1 MDLKKLQALKA
12 KLSSNDMEAGGEL
25 PALQDTNTVIE
36 DTNDELVYYP
46 AATVEEAR
54 EFMAGSFKFLDKYPL
69 NGQISRIQRVKD
81 KENYKEPKIKNFGT
95 LNIQFDKNELLIS
108 CEQDFKIKYMQDFQH
123 YFYTNLIEKWYN
135 DCGIYIKGTDN
146 FIVYSLICAV
156 LSQRKIFPL
165 FCDRPLLEKALE
177 KITADFNSKQSYISE
192 IFDIQDRN
200 VILRR
205 KKIYMLAFESAVKN
219 NKTLNLKKE
228 FV

>member
-1 MDLKKLQALKA
+1 MDLEKLKALKA
-12 KLSSNDMEAGGEL
+12 KLKTTDTEAGGEL
-25 PALQDTNTVIE
+25 PALQDTVIKE
-36 DTNDELVYYP
+36 ATDELVYYP

-54 EFMAGSFKFLDKYPL
+54 EFMSGSFKFLDKYPL

-95 LNIQFDKNELLIS
+95 LNIEFDKNELLIS
-108 CEQDFKIKYMQDFQH
+108 CSQDFKIKYMQDFQH

-146 FIVYSLICAV
+146 FIVYSLICAI

>member
-1 MDLKKLQALKA
+1 MDLEKLKALKA
-12 KLSSNDMEAGGEL
+12 KLNNNDTEAGGEL
-25 PALQDTNTVIE
+25 PALQETVIE
-36 DTNDELVYYP
+36 EANDELVYYP

-54 EFMAGSFKFLDKYPL
+54 EFMAGSFKLLDTYPL

-81 KENYKEPKIKNFGT
+81 KDNYNEPKKYDFGT
-95 LNIQFDKNELLIS
+95 LNIKLDKNELLIS

-146 FIVYSLICAV
+146 FIVYSLICAI

-165 FCDRPLLEKALE
+165 FCDRPLLEKAFE
-177 KITADFNSKQSYISE
+177 KITSDFNSKQSYISE
-192 IFDIQDRN
+192 IFDIQDRG

-205 KKIYMLAFESAVKN
+205 KKMYMLAFESAVKN

>member
-1 MDLKKLQALKA
+1 MDLEKLKALKA
-12 KLSSNDMEAGGEL
+12 KLKTTDTEAGGEL
-25 PALQDTNTVIE
+25 PALQDTVIE
-36 DTNDELVYYP
+36 EATDELVYYP

-95 LNIQFDKNELLIS
+95 LNVEFDKNELLIS
-108 CEQDFKIKYMQDFQH
+108 CSQDFKIKYMQDFQH

-146 FIVYSLICAV
+146 FIVYSLICAI

-177 KITADFNSKQSYISE
+177 KITADFNSKQGYISD

>member
-1 MDLKKLQALKA
+1 MDLEKLKALKA
-12 KLSSNDMEAGGEL
+12 KLKTTDTEAGGEL
-25 PALQDTNTVIE
+25 PALQDTIIE
-36 DTNDELVYYP
+36 EATDELVYYP

-108 CEQDFKIKYMQDFQH
+108 CSQDFKIKYMQDFQH

-135 DCGIYIKGTDN
+135 DCGIYMKGTDN
-146 FIVYSLICAV
+146 FIVYSLICAI

-192 IFDIQDRN
+192 IFDIQDRG

-205 KKIYMLAFESAVKN
+205 KKMYMLAFESAVKN

>member
-1 MDLKKLQALKA
+1 MDLEKLKALKA
-12 KLSSNDMEAGGEL
+12 KLKTTDTEAGGEL
-25 PALQDTNTVIE
+25 PALQETVIE
-36 DTNDELVYYP
+36 EANDELVYYP

-54 EFMAGSFKFLDKYPL
+54 EFMAGSFKLLDTYPL

-81 KENYKEPKIKNFGT
+81 NYKEPKKFNFGT
-95 LNIQFDKNELLIS
+95 LNIELDKNELVIFCS
-108 CEQDFKIKYMQDFQH
+108 QDFKIKYMQEFQH

-146 FIVYSLICAV
+146 FIIYSLICAI

>member
-1 MDLKKLQALKA
+1 MDLEKLKALKA
-12 KLSSNDMEAGGEL
+12 KLKTTDTEAGGEL
-25 PALQDTNTVIE
+25 PALQDTVIE
-36 DTNDELVYYP
+36 EATDELVYYP

-54 EFMAGSFKFLDKYPL
+54 EFMSGSFKFLDKYPL

-95 LNIQFDKNELLIS
+95 LNIEFDKNELLIS
-108 CEQDFKIKYMQDFQH
+108 CSQDFKIKYMQDFQH

-146 FIVYSLICAV
+146 FIVYSLICAI

>member
-1 MDLKKLQALKA
+1 MDLEKLKALKA
-12 KLSSNDMEAGGEL
+12 KLKTTDTEAGGEL
-25 PALQDTNTVIE
+25 PALQETVIE
-36 DTNDELVYYP
+36 EDIDELVYYP

-54 EFMAGSFKFLDKYPL
+54 EFMAGSFKFLDNYPL

-81 KENYKEPKIKNFGT
+81 KENYKEQKTKSFGT
-95 LNIQFDKNELLIS
+95 LNIEFDKNELLIS
-108 CEQDFKIKYMQDFQH
+108 CSQDFKIKYMQDFQH

-146 FIVYSLICAV
+146 FIVYSLICAI

-177 KITADFNSKQSYISE
+177 KITIDFNSKQSYISQV
-192 IFDIQDRN
+192 FDIQDRG

-205 KKIYMLAFESAVKN
+205 KKMYMLAFESAVKN

>member
-1 MDLKKLQALKA
+1 MDLEKLKALKA
-12 KLSSNDMEAGGEL
+12 KLKTTDTEAGGEL
-25 PALQDTNTVIE
+25 PALQETVIE
-36 DTNDELVYYP
+36 EATDELVYYP

-54 EFMAGSFKFLDKYPL
+54 EFMSGSFKFLDKYPL

-81 KENYKEPKIKNFGT
+81 KENYKEPKIKTFGT
-95 LNIQFDKNELLIS
+95 LNIEFDKNELLIS
-108 CEQDFKIKYMQDFQH
+108 CSQDFKIKYMQDFQH

-177 KITADFNSKQSYISE
+177 KITADFNSKQNYISE

>member
-1 MDLKKLQALKA
+1 MDLEKLKALKA
-12 KLSSNDMEAGGEL
+12 KLKTTDTEAGGEL
-25 PALQDTNTVIE
+25 PALQDTLIE
-36 DTNDELVYYP
+36 EATDELVYYP
-46 AATVEEAR
+46 AATIEEAR

-81 KENYKEPKIKNFGT
+81 KENYKEPKIKSFGT
-95 LNIQFDKNELLIS
+95 LNIEFDKNELLIS
-108 CEQDFKIKYMQDFQH
+108 CSQDFKIKYMQDFQH

-177 KITADFNSKQSYISE
+177 KITADFNSRQNYISE

>member
-1 MDLKKLQALKA
+1 MDLEKLKALKA
-12 KLSSNDMEAGGEL
+12 KLKTTDTEAGGEL
-25 PALQDTNTVIE
+25 PALQDTVIE
-36 DTNDELVYYP
+36 EATDELVYYP
-46 AATVEEAR
+46 ASTVEEAR

-146 FIVYSLICAV
+146 FIVYSLICAI

>member
-1 MDLKKLQALKA
+1 MDLEKLKALKA
-12 KLSSNDMEAGGEL
+12 KLKTTDTEAGGEL
-25 PALQDTNTVIE
+25 PALQDTVIE
-36 DTNDELVYYP
+36 EATDELVYYP

-54 EFMAGSFKFLDKYPL
+54 EFMAGSFKFMDKYPL
-69 NGQISRIQRVKD
+69 NGQISRIQKVKD

-108 CEQDFKIKYMQDFQH
+108 CSQDFKIKYMQDFQH

-146 FIVYSLICAV
+146 FIVYSLICAI

-177 KITADFNSKQSYISE
+177 KITADFNSKKSYIYE

>member
-1 MDLKKLQALKA
+1 MDLEKLKALKA
-12 KLSSNDMEAGGEL
+12 KLKTTDTEAGGEL
-25 PALQDTNTVIE
+25 PALQDTVIE
-36 DTNDELVYYP
+36 EATDELVYYP

-54 EFMAGSFKFLDKYPL
+54 EFMAGSFKFIDKYPL
-69 NGQISRIQRVKD
+69 NGQISRIQKVKD

-95 LNIQFDKNELLIS
+95 LNIQFDKNELLVS

-146 FIVYSLICAV
+146 FIVYSLICAI

>member
-1 MDLKKLQALKA
+1 MDLEKLKALKA
-12 KLSSNDMEAGGEL
+12 KLKTTDTEAGGEL
-25 PALQDTNTVIE
+25 PALQETVIE
-36 DTNDELVYYP
+36 EATDELVYYP

-54 EFMAGSFKFLDKYPL
+54 EFMSGSFKFLDKYPL
-69 NGQISRIQRVKD
+69 NGQISRIQRIKD
-81 KENYKEPKIKNFGT
+81 KENYKEPKIKTFGT
-95 LNIQFDKNELLIS
+95 LNIEFDKNELLIS
-108 CEQDFKIKYMQDFQH
+108 CSQDFKIKYMQDFQH

-146 FIVYSLICAV
+146 FIVYSLICAI

-177 KITADFNSKQSYISE
+177 KITADFISKQSYISE

>member
-1 MDLKKLQALKA
+1 MDLEKLKALKA
-12 KLSSNDMEAGGEL
+12 KLKTTDTEAGGEL
-25 PALQDTNTVIE
+25 PALQDTVIE
-36 DTNDELVYYP
+36 EATDELVYYP
-46 AATVEEAR
+46 AATIEEAR

-81 KENYKEPKIKNFGT
+81 KENYKEPKIKSFGT
-95 LNIQFDKNELLIS
+95 LNIEFDKNELLIS
-108 CEQDFKIKYMQDFQH
+108 CSQDFKIKYMQDFQH

-146 FIVYSLICAV
+146 FIVYSLICAI

-177 KITADFNSKQSYISE
+177 KITTDFNSKQSYISE
-192 IFDIQDRN
+192 IFDIQDRG

-205 KKIYMLAFESAVKN
+205 KKMYMLAFELAVKN

>member
-1 MDLKKLQALKA
+1 MDLEKLKALKA
-12 KLSSNDMEAGGEL
+12 KLKTTDTEAGGEL
-25 PALQDTNTVIE
+25 PALQETVIE
-36 DTNDELVYYP
+36 EATDELVYYP

-54 EFMAGSFKFLDKYPL
+54 EFMSGSFKFLDKYPL

-95 LNIQFDKNELLIS
+95 LNIEFDKNELLVS

-146 FIVYSLICAV
+146 FIVYSLICAI

>member
-1 MDLKKLQALKA
+1 MDLEKLKALKA
-12 KLSSNDMEAGGEL
+12 KLKTTDTEAGGEL
-25 PALQDTNTVIE
+25 PALQDTVIE
-36 DTNDELVYYP
+36 EATDELVYYP

-54 EFMAGSFKFLDKYPL
+54 EFMAGSFKFMDKYPL
-69 NGQISRIQRVKD
+69 NGQISRIQKVKD

-95 LNIQFDKNELLIS
+95 LNIQFDKNELLVS

-146 FIVYSLICAV
+146 FIIYSLICAI

>member
-1 MDLKKLQALKA
+1 MDLEKLKALKA
-12 KLSSNDMEAGGEL
+12 KLKTTDTEAGGEL
-25 PALQDTNTVIE
+25 PALQDTVIE
-36 DTNDELVYYP
+36 EATDELVYYP

-95 LNIQFDKNELLIS
+95 LNIEFDKNELLIS
-108 CEQDFKIKYMQDFQH
+108 CSQDFKIKYMQDFQH

>member
-1 MDLKKLQALKA
+1 MDLEKLKALKA
-12 KLSSNDMEAGGEL
+12 KLKTTDTEAGGEL
-25 PALQDTNTVIE
+25 PALQETVIE
-36 DTNDELVYYP
+36 EDTDELVYYP

>member
-1 MDLKKLQALKA
+1 MDLEKLQALKA
-12 KLSSNDMEAGGEL
+12 KLNNNDTEAGGEL
-25 PALQDTNTVIE
+25 PALQETVIE
-36 DTNDELVYYP
+36 ETNDELVYYP

-54 EFMAGSFKFLDKYPL
+54 EFIAGSFTLPDTYPL
-69 NGQISRIQRVKD
+69 SGKISRIQRVKD

-146 FIVYSLICAV
+146 FIVYSLICAI
-156 LSQRKIFPL
+156 LSQRQIFPL
-165 FCDRPLLEKALE
+165 FGDRPLLEKALN
-177 KITADFNSKQSYISE
+177 KITADFNSNQSYISE

-205 KKIYMLAFESAVKN
+205 KKLYMIAFKAAVNN

>member
-1 MDLKKLQALKA
+1 MDLEKLKALKA
-12 KLSSNDMEAGGEL
+12 KLKTTDTEAGGEL
-25 PALQDTNTVIE
+25 PALQDTVIE
-36 DTNDELVYYP
+36 EATDELVYYP

-54 EFMAGSFKFLDKYPL
+54 EFMAGSFKLLDTYPL

-81 KENYKEPKIKNFGT
+81 KDNYNEPKKYDFGT
-95 LNIQFDKNELLIS
+95 LNIKLDKNELLIS

-135 DCGIYIKGTDN
+135 DCGIYIKGTNN
-146 FIVYSLICAV
+146 FIVYSLICAI

-165 FCDRPLLEKALE
+165 FCDRPLLEKAFE
-177 KITADFNSKQSYISE
+177 KITSDFNSKQSYISE
-192 IFDIQDRN
+192 IFDIQDRG

-205 KKIYMLAFESAVKN
+205 KKMYMLAFESAVKN

>member
-1 MDLKKLQALKA
+1 MDLEKLKALKA
-12 KLSSNDMEAGGEL
+12 KLKTTDTEAGGEL
-25 PALQDTNTVIE
+25 PALQDTVIE
-36 DTNDELVYYP
+36 EANDELVYYP

-54 EFMAGSFKFLDKYPL
+54 EFMAGSFKLLDTYPL

-81 KENYKEPKIKNFGT
+81 KDNYNEPKKYDFGT
-95 LNIQFDKNELLIS
+95 LNIKLDKNELLIS

-146 FIVYSLICAV
+146 FIVYSLICAI

-165 FCDRPLLEKALE
+165 FCDRPLLEKAFE
-177 KITADFNSKQSYISE
+177 KITSDFNSKQSYISE
-192 IFDIQDRN
+192 IFDIQDRG

-205 KKIYMLAFESAVKN
+205 KKMYMLAFESAVKN

>member
-1 MDLKKLQALKA
+1 MDLEKLKALKA
-12 KLSSNDMEAGGEL
+12 KLKTTDTEAGGEL
-25 PALQDTNTVIE
+25 PALQDTVIE
-36 DTNDELVYYP
+36 EATDELVYYP

-54 EFMAGSFKFLDKYPL
+54 EFMSGSFKFLDKYPL

-95 LNIQFDKNELLIS
+95 LNIEFDKNELLIS
-108 CEQDFKIKYMQDFQH
+108 CSQNFKIKYMQDFQH

-146 FIVYSLICAV
+146 FIVYSLICAI

>member
-1 MDLKKLQALKA
+1 MDLEKLKALKA
-12 KLSSNDMEAGGEL
+12 KLKTTDTEAGGEL
-25 PALQDTNTVIE
+25 PALQDTVIE
-36 DTNDELVYYP
+36 EATDELVYYP

-54 EFMAGSFKFLDKYPL
+54 EFMSGSFKFLDKYPL

-95 LNIQFDKNELLIS
+95 LNIEFDKNEFLIS
-108 CEQDFKIKYMQDFQH
+108 CSQDFKIKYMQDFQH

-146 FIVYSLICAV
+146 FIVYSLICAI

>member
-1 MDLKKLQALKA
+1 MDLEKLKALKA
-12 KLSSNDMEAGGEL
+12 KLKTTDTEAGGEL
-25 PALQDTNTVIE
+25 PALQDTVIE
-36 DTNDELVYYP
+36 EATDELVYYP

-81 KENYKEPKIKNFGT
+81 KENFKVPKLKNFGT

-177 KITADFNSKQSYISE
+177 KITADFNSKQSYMSE

>member
-1 MDLKKLQALKA
+1 MDLEKLKALKA
-12 KLSSNDMEAGGEL
+12 KLKTTDTEAGGEL
-25 PALQDTNTVIE
+25 PALQETIIE
-36 DTNDELVYYP
+36 EANDELVYYP

-95 LNIQFDKNELLIS
+95 LNVEFDKNELLIS
-108 CEQDFKIKYMQDFQH
+108 CSQDFKIKYMQDFQH

-146 FIVYSLICAV
+146 FIVYSLICAI

-177 KITADFNSKQSYISE
+177 KITADFNSKQNYISE

>member
-1 MDLKKLQALKA
+1 MDLEKLKALKA
-12 KLSSNDMEAGGEL
+12 KLKTTDTEAGGEI
-25 PALQDTNTVIE
+25 PALQDTVIE
-36 DTNDELVYYP
+36 EATDELVYYP

-95 LNIQFDKNELLIS
+95 LNVEFDKNELLIS
-108 CEQDFKIKYMQDFQH
+108 CSQDFKIKYMQDFQH

-146 FIVYSLICAV
+146 FIVYSLICAI

-177 KITADFNSKQSYISE
+177 KITADFNSKQGYISD

>member
-1 MDLKKLQALKA
+1 MDLEKLKALKA
-12 KLSSNDMEAGGEL
+12 KLKTTDTEAGGEL
-25 PALQDTNTVIE
+25 PALQNTVIE
-36 DTNDELVYYP
+36 EATDELVYYP

-177 KITADFNSKQSYISE
+177 KITADFNSKQSYMSE
-192 IFDIQDRN
+192 VFDIQDRN

>member
-1 MDLKKLQALKA
+1 MDLEKLKALKA
-12 KLSSNDMEAGGEL
+12 KLKTTDTEAGGEL
-25 PALQDTNTVIE
+25 PALQDTVIE
-36 DTNDELVYYP
+36 EATDELVYYP

-54 EFMAGSFKFLDKYPL
+54 EFMAGSFKLLDTYPL

-81 KENYKEPKIKNFGT
+81 KDNYNEPKKYDFGT
-95 LNIQFDKNELLIS
+95 LNIKLDKNELLIS
-108 CEQDFKIKYMQDFQH
+108 CEQDFKIQYMQDFQH

-135 DCGIYIKGTDN
+135 DCGIYIKGTNN
-146 FIVYSLICAV
+146 FIVYSLICAI

-165 FCDRPLLEKALE
+165 FCDRPLLEKALQ

-205 KKIYMLAFESAVKN
+205 KKIYMIAFEAAVKN

>member
-1 MDLKKLQALKA
+1 MDLEKLKALKA
-12 KLSSNDMEAGGEL
+12 KLKTTDTEAGGEL
-25 PALQDTNTVIE
+25 PALQSPVIE
-36 DTNDELVYYP
+36 EDTDELVYYP

-54 EFMAGSFKFLDKYPL
+54 EFMAGSFKFLDKYPF

-95 LNIQFDKNELLIS
+95 LNVEFDKNELLIS
-108 CEQDFKIKYMQDFQH
+108 CSQDFKIKYMQDFQH

-146 FIVYSLICAV
+146 FIVYSLICAI

>member
-1 MDLKKLQALKA
+1 MDLEKLKALKA
-12 KLSSNDMEAGGEL
+12 KLKTTDTEAGGEL
-25 PALQDTNTVIE
+25 PALQETVIE
-36 DTNDELVYYP
+36 DDIDELVYYP

-54 EFMAGSFKFLDKYPL
+54 EFMAGSFKFLDNYPL

-81 KENYKEPKIKNFGT
+81 KENYKEHKTKSFGT
-95 LNIQFDKNELLIS
+95 LNIEFDKNELLIS
-108 CEQDFKIKYMQDFQH
+108 CSQDFKIKYMQDFQH

-146 FIVYSLICAV
+146 FIVYSLICAI

-177 KITADFNSKQSYISE
+177 KITIDFNSKQSYISQV
-192 IFDIQDRN
+192 FDIQDRG

-205 KKIYMLAFESAVKN
+205 KKMYMLAFESAVKN

>member
-1 MDLKKLQALKA
+1 MDLEKLKALKA
-12 KLSSNDMEAGGEL
+12 KLKTTDTEAGGEL
-25 PALQDTNTVIE
+25 PALQDTVIE
-36 DTNDELVYYP
+36 EATDELVYYP

-54 EFMAGSFKFLDKYPL
+54 EFMAGSFKFMDKYPL
-69 NGQISRIQRVKD
+69 NGQISRIQKVKD

-95 LNIQFDKNELLIS
+95 LNIQFDKNELLVS

-146 FIVYSLICAV
+146 FIVYSLICAI

>member
-1 MDLKKLQALKA
+1 MDLEKLKALKA
-12 KLSSNDMEAGGEL
+12 KLKTTDTEAGGEL
-25 PALQDTNTVIE
+25 PALQETVIE
-36 DTNDELVYYP
+36 EATDELVYYP

-54 EFMAGSFKFLDKYPL
+54 EFISGSFKFLDKYPL
-69 NGQISRIQRVKD
+69 NGQISRIQRIKD
-81 KENYKEPKIKNFGT
+81 KENYKEPKIKTFGT
-95 LNIQFDKNELLIS
+95 LNIEFDKNELLIS
-108 CEQDFKIKYMQDFQH
+108 CSQDFKIKYMQDFQH

-146 FIVYSLICAV
+146 FIVYSLICAI

-177 KITADFNSKQSYISE
+177 KITADFISKQSYISE

>member
-1 MDLKKLQALKA
+1 MDLEKLKALKA
-12 KLSSNDMEAGGEL
+12 KLKTTDTEAGGEL
-25 PALQDTNTVIE
+25 PALQETVIE
-36 DTNDELVYYP
+36 EATDELVYYP

-54 EFMAGSFKFLDKYPL
+54 EFMSGSFKFLDKYPL

-95 LNIQFDKNELLIS
+95 LNIEFDKNELLIS
-108 CEQDFKIKYMQDFQH
+108 CSQDFKIKYMQDFQH

-146 FIVYSLICAV
+146 FIVYSLICAI